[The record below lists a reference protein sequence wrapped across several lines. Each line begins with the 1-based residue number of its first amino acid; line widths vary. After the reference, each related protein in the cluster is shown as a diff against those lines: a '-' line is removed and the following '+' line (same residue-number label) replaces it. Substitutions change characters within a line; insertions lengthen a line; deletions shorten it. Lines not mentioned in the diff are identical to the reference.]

1 MSAGDIVIS
10 SNKEKVVFFDKTFT
24 VSNTPIS
31 GTLKYAEANVPR
43 NAFVSFERTR
53 NNSRI
58 GSVTVTADG
67 QYELRLR
74 KEYTFNWYTDE
85 VEFHYEDTDG
95 NVYHKTYTNLAELF
109 ASPNV
114 ELEIA
119 QGN

>member
-1 MSAGDIVIS
+1 MALPRYSIS
-10 SNKEKVVFFDKTFT
+10 SLASSWRVCC
-24 VSNTPIS
+24 S
-31 GTLKYAEANVPR
+31 
-43 NAFVSFERTR
+43 
-53 NNSRI
+53 SRI